1 MTAGIWQVS
10 FLAPTCTKTSRLI
23 LPLGWAAKA
32 FAILM
37 SSFHEAIFID
47 ADSFFLVDPTT
58 LFEDEGYRKTGALFF
73 KDRNVS
79 PESKRAWIKS
89 ILPAPIST
97 NVKHNRMW
105 TGESGHMQESGVIV
119 VDKWRHFIPMLLAT
133 RLNGPD
139 RDGDEAKG
147 KRGVYDMFYGDKE
160 TFWLSWEMAGSSDYT
175 FHGGVAGTMGKLT
188 HVQPSDPEKPDE
200 EPVTVDGPMICSPQ
214 LIHFDHDGKPIWF
227 NGWLAANKDDLQEW
241 QEFDAYLE
249 EEPEQGRK
257 PKKDAWSIHPANV
270 VCLEAAEAKT
280 FSARDQTTLDGIL
293 KLAKKNS
300 AMLDSS

>member
-1 MTAGIWQVS
+1 
-10 FLAPTCTKTSRLI
+10 
-23 LPLGWAAKA
+23 
-32 FAILM
+32 M
-37 SSFHEAIFID
+37 SSFREVIFID
-47 ADSFFLVDPTT
+47 ADSFFLIDPTT

-160 TFWLSWEMAGSSDYT
+160 TFWLSWEMAGASDYT
-175 FHGGVAGTMGKLT
+175 FHGGVAGAMGKLT
-188 HVQPSDPEKPDE
+188 HVQPGDPEKPDE

-214 LIHFDHDGKPIWF
+214 LIHFGYDGKPLWF
-227 NGWLAANKDDLQEW
+227 NGWVAANKDDLQKW

-249 EEPEQGRK
+249 EEPEQGRR
-257 PKKDAWSIHPANV
+257 PEKDAWSIHSANV